1 MLTTMKIPLENNSQS
16 KEEFKKKFVIEEVD
30 AEKEPE
36 KDEILKKEMN
46 NFLKFCDSLNSG
58 LSYNHRQKQW
68 IEKYF
73 EINFNRAFIKSYDQ
87 KKYEETFT
95 TLSKCTSKQEIEEIM
110 KSRVNDYL
118 FFEIYSEYIESKFYK
133 YGSALKNKY
142 HFIFYSGDPLI
153 KRQVFSNKINFE
165 RIYNINKYLNL
176 SEFVFYCLSLDD
188 FIQGFWGLAL
198 RRYRNIEYMKFDK
211 MKNFLRCQ
219 KCHTTTKLTL
229 DNFINSSQNTV
240 EAYYKCPNCGEVYS
254 FSKLKKIYE
263 ENMHNAY

>member
-1 MLTTMKIPLENNSQS
+1 MLKMPNIFFKN
-16 KEEFKKKFVIEEVD
+16 KEKAEKKFVIEEVN

-46 NFLKFCDSLNSG
+46 NFLKFHNLFESTP
-58 LSYNHRQKQW
+58 SYNYKQKEW
-68 IEKYF
+68 IENYLDIDLNYLFAKFYINKQCEKIF
-73 EINFNRAFIKSYDQ
+73 ED
-87 KKYEETFT
+87 
-95 TLSKCTSKQEIEEIM
+95 LSECTSKQEIEKIIE
-110 KSRVNDYL
+110 SQSNDYL
-118 FFEIYSEYIESKFYK
+118 FFEIYSEYIENKSYK
-133 YGSALKNKY
+133 CEPTLNKY
-142 HFIFYSGDPLI
+142 HFIYYDGDPLI
-153 KRQVFSNKINFE
+153 KRQVFSNKINIK
-165 RIYNINKYLNL
+165 RIYNINKKLNL
-176 SEFVFYCLSLDD
+176 NKFVFYCISLDD
-188 FIQGFWGLAL
+188 FTQGFWGLAL

-263 ENMHNAY
+263 ENMRNAY

>member
-1 MLTTMKIPLENNSQS
+1 MLKIPMMLQES
-16 KEEFKKKFVIEEVD
+16 KEEAKKKLITEEVNT
-30 AEKEPE
+30 EKEPK
-36 KDEILKKEMN
+36 KDEMLKKEMN
-46 NFLKFCDSLNSG
+46 NFFKFYNSFKKEP
-58 LSYNHRQKQW
+58 SYNYKQEKWLESYFGINPDRLFSKFYIQKQYQK
-68 IEKYF
+68 IF
-73 EINFNRAFIKSYDQ
+73 EN
-87 KKYEETFT
+87 
-95 TLSKCTSKQEIEEIM
+95 LSECTSKQEIEKIM
-110 KSRVNDYL
+110 ESQSNDYL
-118 FFEIYSEYIESKFYK
+118 FFEIYSEYIENKISKYEPI
-133 YGSALKNKY
+133 LNKY
-142 HFIFYSGDPLI
+142 HFIYYNGDPLI
-153 KRQVFSNKINFE
+153 KRQVFSNRININ